1 MKPRSQWNYRAK
13 WTSLGSAIGGFLLVQ
28 VLCPSGDAAQVRSI
42 EFKNQDHFGTIEIK
56 SDGPITAL
64 KTDNALD
71 KQIVIDLPGAT
82 LSKSAK
88 RKLDTSS
95 FSGAV
100 SLVSPYQVEGQDQ
113 LARVVVQLR
122 EDPKSS
128 ELEQNGNT
136 VRLRIGSDS
145 IVTTRSASETSA
157 PSPDAVSAV
166 APVQTGASDPGLK
179 ADASAAVPVA
189 ASGASDANAAT
200 PSTPEG
206 MIEGAISANQTKR
219 YVGKPITLQVRDMNL
234 LDVFQLI
241 GEASGFNVVVGPEV
255 SGKITLALAEVPW
268 DQALDLILSTRQLG
282 AERKNNILRI
292 TTLDNLTREKQAEL
306 AAKRAAEAT
315 APKVTKVFPIS
326 YAKLPDIVT
335 AFKNFG
341 SNLAAA
347 DAQTVVQPDDRTNSI
362 IVRDTVDN
370 VERMKKIIEVLDVQT
385 PQVLIEAKVIE
396 ASETF
401 GRSLSGSLG
410 FGRTNPSTGE
420 GYGSSFNTGALTGS
434 VTGTASDKNSG
445 AIGVSLL
452 PIPAAG
458 QVNPFSRINALLSI
472 GESEEKVKVIASP
485 RLVVLN
491 KESAS
496 IVSGTP
502 VVIKTSTVSN
512 GTVSESTTTQMANLS
527 LTVSPTVTND
537 LGVLMQLAISRDVPL
552 TASVAPRNI
561 TTKVLVD
568 SGGTLVIGGIFT
580 AQDNES
586 SGGFPFLRK
595 IPILGWLFGSESKS
609 NTKSELFI
617 FISPRVLNEKDAG
630 LSG

>member
-1 MKPRSQWNYRAK
+1 MKSRGNSRSLNRG
-13 WTSLGSAIGGFLLVQ
+13 LVLLP
-28 VLCPSGDAAQVRSI
+28 LLALASSGDAAQIKSI
-42 EFKNQDHFGTIEIK
+42 EFKNQGQAGYLEIK
-56 SDGPITAL
+56 ADGPISAKETQN
-64 KTDNALD
+64 KLD
-71 KQIVIDLPGAT
+71 RQIVVDLEGAT
-82 LSKSAK
+82 LSKSAS

-95 FSGAV
+95 FPGAV
-100 SLVSPYQVEGQDQ
+100 SLVSPYQVQGQDG

-122 EDPKSS
+122 EEPKNSV
-128 ELEQNGNT
+128 LEQDGNT
-136 VRLRIGSDS
+136 VRLVVSSDS
-145 IVTTRSASETSA
+145 ITASRSASQPTGEPINPPELSGSEVPA
-157 PSPDAVSAV
+157 SP
-166 APVQTGASDPGLK
+166 
-179 ADASAAVPVA
+179 PVA
-189 ASGASDANAAT
+189 ENSNESTRPSVQSTTSD
-200 PSTPEG
+200 G
-206 MIEGAISANQTKR
+206 MIDGVISANQTKR
-219 YVGKPITLQVRDMNL
+219 YVGKPINLQVRDMNL

-255 SGKITLALAEVPW
+255 SGKITLNLAEVPW

-292 TTLDNLTREKQAEL
+292 TTLENLTREKQSEL

-341 SNLAAA
+341 SNLAAQ

-370 VERMKKIIEVLDVQT
+370 VERMKKIVEVLDVQT

-401 GRSLSGSLG
+401 GRSLGGSLG
-410 FGRTNPSTGE
+410 MGRANEATGQGFGT
-420 GYGSSFNTGALTGS
+420 SFNTGALTGS
-434 VTGTASDKNSG
+434 VTNRSSAEGTGALGITLLGSSG
-445 AIGVSLL
+445 SNF
-452 PIPAAG
+452 
-458 QVNPFSRINALLSI
+458 NPFNRINALLTI
-472 GESEEKVKVIASP
+472 GEEEEKVKVIASP

-502 VVIKTSTVSN
+502 VVLKSSTVSN
-512 GTVSESTTTQMANLS
+512 GTVTNTTATLMANLS

-537 LGVLMQLAISRDVPL
+537 LGVLMTLSISRDVPL
-552 TASVAPRNI
+552 QEAVAPRTIN
-561 TTKVLVD
+561 TKVLVD
-568 SGGTLVIGGIFT
+568 SGGTLVIGGIYT
-580 AQDNES
+580 AQENES
-586 SGGFPFLRK
+586 SSGFPFLRK
-595 IPILGWLFGSESKS
+595 IPILGWFFGTESKS